1 MDEVLARS
9 GIFQGVDPEAAE
21 ALAKEMDTVEVRKGD
36 VLFNEGEA
44 GDSLY
49 IVLSGKIKLGRRGA
63 DARFDRGPSRLGGRA
78 LVVPPRPA
86 QGARDRGD
94 RCPPGPA
101 QEDVPAP
108 MA

>member
-49 IVLSGKIKLGRRGA
+49 IVLSGKIKLGRRAA
-63 DARFDRGPSRLGGRA
+63 DGRQNLVSIMGPSDMVGTARRSPSSSCGCWPGGC
-78 LVVPPRPA
+78 
-86 QGARDRGD
+86 G
-94 RCPPGPA
+94 GPTT
-101 QEDVPAP
+101 PWP
-108 MA
+108 T